1 MFEIL
6 FKLFYTFMF
15 IGLVTFGGGYA
26 MVPLFQKYIVDSG
39 WISSS
44 MLSDMIGI
52 AQMTPGPFSVNT
64 ATFVGMKMGGIWA
77 AVVATVGIMVPSFV
91 IVVLVAKA
99 FDAFK
104 ESKYVKNALYGLR
117 PVVTGM
123 IAASALTIGIETFLN
138 SGAVG
143 QGLQSITSLSAGLSY
158 IAQVVN
164 FKTILIFAIVFIGS
178 KYLKAHPILMIGISA
193 GLGILLFVAF

>member
-6 FKLFYTFMF
+6 FKLFYTFML

-26 MVPLFQKYIVDSG
+26 MVPLFQRYVVDSG
-39 WISSS
+39 WISSD

-77 AVVATVGIMVPSFV
+77 AIAATVGIMVPSFV
-91 IVVLVAKA
+91 IVILVAKA

-104 ESKYVKNALYGLR
+104 NSKYVQNALYGLR

-123 IAASALTIGIETFLN
+123 IAAAAFSIGAETFLN
-138 SGAVG
+138 SNAAEGLQKVNGVASFLSFVG
-143 QGLQSITSLSAGLSY
+143 QA
-158 IAQVVN
+158 VN
-164 FKTILIFAIVFIGS
+164 FKSILIFAVVFVGS
-178 KYLKAHPILMIGISA
+178 RYLKAHPILMIGLSA
-193 GLGILLFVAF
+193 VLGILLFAVL